1 MIHKTFYAAY
11 EWPMEQYPTNT
22 GTYYIYIQFK
32 EKHKVGCEG
41 GLKVSLAGVFT
52 KIGTFGNKYA
62 GVLRS
67 VLLLFNPKL
76 GAPST

>member
-1 MIHKTFYAAY
+1 MA
-11 EWPMEQYPTNT
+11 N
-22 GTYYIYIQFK
+22 GTISYKHGNILHIEFK

-76 GAPST
+76 E